1 MNNTPNLAKYIAD
14 HNRWAQF
21 FKQAPI
27 HLEFM
32 TRGAKKELEQRIEC
46 DLSPENLCC
55 DGEASPAYVR
65 QRGTFL
71 RKVQRELQSVVAV

>member
-1 MNNTPNLAKYIAD
+1 MNNTPNLAKYVNNYNAY
-14 HNRWAQF
+14 AKV
-21 FKQAPI
+21 FKDPQI

-32 TRGAKKELEQRIEC
+32 TRGAKKMLEQRIEC
-46 DLSPENLCC
+46 ELSPENLCC

-71 RKVQRELQSVVAV
+71 RQVQRELQSVVTV

>member
-1 MNNTPNLAKYIAD
+1 MKALAKYIED
-14 HNRWAQF
+14 HNRFAAF
-21 FKQAPI
+21 FRQAPI

-46 DLSPENLCC
+46 ELSPENLCC

-71 RKVQRELQSVVAV
+71 RQVQHELQSVVAV